1 MNLLPS
7 PPKRQNSSYSS
18 RSLNI
23 SRSSFSTSCNNS
35 MQKSLLA
42 KRKEKLYHEY
52 LIREKNRIIGLNEI
66 RKMHEKLIFSK
77 PNPGLK
83 AEKVLKRNRAA
94 VKIQKIVRGW
104 LVRKFYEANFI
115 NISQKNT
122 SKHVQ
127 DLCNNIPSLLLF
139 GRNCLKAAKMIQKAY
154 RYYKLKRKIAWL
166 QNAYEIVVKYNSK
179 AQAKRFLRRFLRV
192 GANKARIWKER
203 DEAYRQ
209 LKLVCIRMN
218 LARCSIKN
226 YLIKNGKGL
235 ADITFAYRMNRWALQ
250 GICLVQPK
258 ESPSE
263 LGKRKRHKMN
273 SRVYV
278 QAYKPVLSEKGS
290 KYFEPSLISQR
301 PSSRLFE
308 PTQASSSRTRFKF
321 QSIHQ
326 RTKSDFSIY
335 SKPTRPCT
343 PYK

>member
-1 MNLLPS
+1 MNLMPS

-23 SRSSFSTSCNNS
+23 SKSSFSTSCNNS

-42 KRKEKLYHEY
+42 KRKQKLYHEH

-83 AEKVLKRNRAA
+83 AEKILKRNRAA
-94 VKIQKIVRGW
+94 IKIQKTVRGW
-104 LVRKFYEANFI
+104 LVRKFYESNFI
-115 NISQKNT
+115 NISKKAT

-139 GRNCLKAAKMIQKAY
+139 GRNCLRSAKMIQKAY
-154 RYYKLKRKIAWL
+154 KYYKLKRKIAWL
-166 QNAYEIVVKYNSK
+166 QRAYEIVVKYNSK

-192 GANKARIWKER
+192 GLNKARVWKER
-203 DEAYRQ
+203 DEAYRK

-226 YLIKNGKGL
+226 YLSRTGKGL
-235 ADITFAYRMNRWALQ
+235 ASITLAYKINRWAMQ
-250 GICLVQPK
+250 GILLVEPK
-258 ESPSE
+258 ENVKKST
-263 LGKRKRHKMN
+263 KVN

-290 KYFEPSLISQR
+290 KYFEPSLITQR
-301 PSSRLFE
+301 PNSRLLE

-321 QSIHQ
+321 QNLHQ